1 MGLIVAKFGGSS
13 VADAASVLRVA
24 KRVVDAKNAGNE
36 VVVVVSA
43 MGDTTDE
50 LLELAQQVSPNP
62 PGRELDM
69 LLTAGERISMAVLAM
84 AISDLGVEARSYTG
98 SQAGLITDST
108 HGKARIID
116 VSPSRIQEALSQG
129 AIPIVAGFQGVSQD
143 TKDITTLGRGGS
155 DTTAVALAAA
165 LNADVCEI
173 YTDVDGIF
181 SADPRIAPKARQVP
195 RITYDEMM
203 ELAAAGAKVLHL
215 RCVEYAKRFDVPLHV
230 RSSFSDK
237 EGTFV
242 IADLAD
248 QSKIENLS
256 TQGVVMEQPIIA
268 GVAHDLSDAKVTVIA
283 VPDKPGTAAAIFQA
297 VADAGINMDMIV
309 QNVSSHGTA
318 KTDVTFTV
326 PRADVGKA
334 ESSLRA
340 VQSEIGFEDIEADE
354 NIAKISLV
362 GAGMRSHPG
371 VSATFFKA
379 IADAGVN
386 VEMISTSEI
395 RISVV
400 TRADDAQ
407 TTVQAVHAAF
417 GLDADGEA
425 VVYAGTGR

>member
-13 VADAASVLRVA
+13 VADAAGILRVA
-24 KRVVDAKNAGNE
+24 KRIADTKRAGNE
-36 VVVVVSA
+36 VVIVVSA
-43 MGDTTDE
+43 MGDTTDD
-50 LLELAQQVSPNP
+50 LIDLAKQVSPNP

-84 AISDLGVEARSYTG
+84 AINDLGFEARSYTG

-108 HGKARIID
+108 HGKARIVD
-116 VSPSRIQEALSQG
+116 VTPGRIQEALREN

-155 DTTAVALAAA
+155 DLTAVALAAA
-165 LNADVCEI
+165 LYADVCEI

-181 SADPRIAPKARQVP
+181 SADPRIAPRARQVP

-215 RCVEYAKRFDVPLHV
+215 RCVEYAKRFDLPIHV

-242 IADLAD
+242 IADLND
-248 QSKIENLS
+248 QSKLKKLS
-256 TQGVVMEQPIIA
+256 KVGAIMEQPIIA
-268 GVAHDLSDAKVTVIA
+268 GVAHDLGDAKITVVG
-283 VPDKPGTAAAIFQA
+283 VPDRPGMAAAIFQA

-309 QNVSSHGTA
+309 QNVSVHGSGA
-318 KTDVTFTV
+318 TDVTFTC
-326 PRADVGKA
+326 PRGDATRA
-334 ESSLRA
+334 ELALRRIEKE
-340 VQSEIGFEDIEADE
+340 VNFKDIDTDE
-354 NIAKISLV
+354 NIGKISLV

-400 TRADDAQ
+400 TRADDAEK
-407 TTVQAVHAAF
+407 AVTAIHTAF

-425 VVYAGTGR
+425 VVYGGTGR